1 MRTRE
6 FPRERWST
14 GSHEAVG
21 ELELWC
27 IFITPALHDSTPS
40 FPSLARKVLFG
51 KS

>member
-6 FPRERWST
+6 FPRGRWST
-14 GSHEAVG
+14 GSHEVMG
-21 ELELWC
+21 ERELLC
-27 IFITPALHDSTPS
+27 IFIAPALHYSTPS